1 MEEFSRIALFAGLD
15 REAARALAA
24 RCAFR
29 RFAANELIIDYDEPS
44 AEVRF
49 ILSGRV
55 RLLLRTP
62 DGKEVILAE
71 LGPDTYFGEMAAID
85 SSRRSANVTALEPT
99 SMCPRPAAVFNET
112 LAKYP
117 DIAASVLKL
126 LCARIR
132 TLNIRLSDHIFLT
145 TRQRLASELL
155 RLSRP
160 RFNRPGERII
170 SPPPMHKLLADR
182 IGTQRE
188 VITRELSRL
197 RKKNIIAKS
206 TGGLIVLEPDRL
218 NAEITS

>member
-1 MEEFSRIALFAGLD
+1 MDEFSRIALFACLD
-15 REAARALAA
+15 RKDARALAA
-24 RCAFR
+24 RCTFR
-29 RFAANELIIDYDEPS
+29 HFAANELIIDYDEAS

-62 DGKEVILAE
+62 EGREVILAE

-85 SSRRSANVTALEPT
+85 GSRRSANVTALEPT
-99 SMCPRPAAVFNET
+99 TMYTMPAAVFNET
-112 LAKYP
+112 LARYP

-132 TLNIRLSDHIFLT
+132 TLNIRLSNHIFLT

-160 RFNRPGERII
+160 RLDRPGERIL
-170 SPPPMHKLLADR
+170 SPPPAHRLLADR

-206 TGGLIVLEPDRL
+206 KGGLIILEPDRL
-218 NAEITS
+218 NAEIRS